1 MNGLIASG
9 PEDVCTLSTI
19 SMFSMSSVVV
29 VIVHSEDC
37 DLLTGW
43 GRTGMTL
50 SSGDFTL
57 LGETCIEQS
66 SLCVIVTNCTVSVF

>member
-1 MNGLIASG
+1 VYLSRNGLIPSG
-9 PEDVCTLSTI
+9 PASST
-19 SMFSMSSVVV
+19 SSVVV

-50 SSGDFTL
+50 LSG
-57 LGETCIEQS
+57 IY
-66 SLCVIVTNCTVSVF
+66 TVGRKMY